1 MTSIDF
7 IDSSFR
13 NAVSA
18 VVVIIFFV
26 FLAPLVWAETDK
38 TALLEARLYPEIL
51 YQGNAAL
58 VSVSCSSYIEAVY
71 GEWRGKLLP
80 FSREGRRLF
89 QAILGVDLNAS
100 PGAEVITLTTSN
112 VQADGPPMIFR
123 FSILKKDFPIQR
135 ISLPTKMVSLS
146 KDDLARVRRE
156 KKDLERVWGTSSK
169 QKQWKQKFIAP
180 VTGDVI
186 SPFGVHRILNN
197 EPRSPHT
204 GVDFRAKTGSPV
216 RASADG
222 IVALTCDHFFSGRS
236 VFLDHGMGFFT
247 MYFHLSEI
255 NVKEGQKLSCGQV
268 LGLVGQTGRATGPHL
283 HWGARIGNSRV
294 DPLSLLRLFH

>member
-1 MTSIDF
+1 MKSIDF
-7 IDSSFR
+7 IDSFFR
-13 NAVSA
+13 NAVST
-18 VVVIIFFV
+18 VVIIILFV
-26 FLAPLVWAETDK
+26 FLVPLVRAETEK
-38 TALLEARLYPEIL
+38 TGLLEVRLYPEIL
-51 YQGNAAL
+51 YQGDAAI
-58 VSVSCSSYIEAVY
+58 VSVFCSSYIEAVY
-71 GEWRGKLLP
+71 GEWQGKLLR
-80 FSREGRRLF
+80 FSQEGGGLF
-89 QAILGVDLNAS
+89 QAIIGIDLNSS
-100 PGAEVITLTTSN
+100 PGAEVMTLNMSN
-112 VQADGPPMIFR
+112 AQASDSPV
-123 FSILKKDFPIQR
+123 ILKFNVLKEDFPVQK
-135 ISLPTKMVSLS
+135 ISLPTKMVTLS
-146 KDDLARVRRE
+146 KDDLARVKRE
-156 KKDLERVWGTSSK
+156 KKDLERVWGTSLK

-186 SPFGVHRILNN
+186 SPFGAHRILNN

-204 GVDFRAKTGSPV
+204 GVDFRSKTGSPV
-216 RASADG
+216 RASTDG

-294 DPLSLLRLFH
+294 DPLSLLRLFD